1 METKNETRVV
11 VGAGAVAPPGPPEPR
26 RDEAPLAVVRGL
38 AELHFV
44 RRDVAG
50 FGAFLED
57 FGLLPAA
64 TEGRRRSY
72 RGTWAGP
79 ACVTVAEGAR
89 DGFAGTTFL
98 VASAD
103 EVETLAA
110 GLGLQAERYGGG
122 LAVSLTDPAGTR
134 VRVAAGL
141 DGHAARDERPALR
154 FNFGHRGARHNRTQ
168 RPPRAAAEVQRL
180 GHVVLETTR
189 FRAMLDW
196 YRHTLGMIV
205 SDFLYLDDLPE
216 RGPVMAFLR
225 CDRGDEPTDHH
236 TLALHLGMACGLS
249 HAAFQVTDLDAIAA
263 GGEHLAAQGHRRV
276 WGIGRHIL
284 GSQLFDYW
292 RGPAGDLFEH
302 YADGDLFDASVPPGW
317 EPMYASG
324 LSQWGPPVNRDFLG
338 TQLRP
343 SLLAKAC
350 RALADRDNDV
360 DLAAARGLIKAMG
373 S

>member
-1 METKNETRVV
+1 MKEATEARVMD
-11 VGAGAVAPPGPPEPR
+11 AGAMPPPGTEEPR

-38 AELHFV
+38 AQLHFV
-44 RRDVAG
+44 RRDPER
-50 FGAFLED
+50 FGGFLED

-64 TEGRRRSY
+64 AGSTRRSY
-72 RGTWAGP
+72 RGTWSRPAG
-79 ACVTVAEGAR
+79 VTVEKGAKDR
-89 DGFAGTTFL
+89 FAGTTFL
-98 VASAD
+98 VTSAD
-103 EVETLAA
+103 QVEALAA
-110 GLGLQAERYGGG
+110 ELGLRPECYEGG
-122 LAVSLTDPAGTR
+122 LAVSLSDPAGTP

-141 DGHAARDERPALR
+141 DTCEAVDERPALPL
-154 FNFGHRGARHNRTQ
+154 NFGPRSARHNRSQ
-168 RPPRAAAEVQRL
+168 RSPRAAAEVQRL

-189 FRAMLDW
+189 FRATLDW
-196 YRHTLGMIV
+196 YRHTLGLIV

-236 TLALHLGMACGLS
+236 TLAIHLGMACGLS

-302 YADGDLFDASVPPGW
+302 YADGDLFDASVLPGW
-317 EPMYASG
+317 EPMRASG
-324 LSQWGPPVNRDFLG
+324 LSQWGPPVNREFLG
-338 TQLRP
+338 TRLRP
-343 SLLAKAC
+343 SLVAKAC